1 MFKNLCPS
9 TLGISGR
16 QSEIIEL
23 TLTYGFRGLDLEID
37 DFAQRAKTQ
46 GLDQS
51 IRFITSAKLR
61 IGSVD
66 LPVRWRSDDATYQA
80 DLAELDQVAAYA
92 AKAKVYACKTIVF
105 AESDRL
111 PYHENFELHR
121 KRLAEIG
128 ELLGKHNIRL
138 AVGFHAAAARR
149 EGKKF
154 QFIQEADALAMLL
167 KSANSD
173 NVGLWLDTWDWY
185 LGGGTVDSLKAFGVE
200 RIAYVTVADA
210 PNGIDRLALTEEQR
224 TMPIEGGAAHVQDI
238 IALLKENN
246 YDGPISLAPNA
257 DCFTGMKNDAILKQC
272 KVVLE
277 ALTAGSETNKKPV
290 PAVSV
295 REMSRR

>member
-9 TLGISGR
+9 MLGISGR

-23 TLTYGFRGLDLEID
+23 TLTYGFRGLDLEVD
-37 DFAQRAKTQ
+37 DFAQRAKAQ

-80 DLAELDQVAAYA
+80 DLAELDQVASYA

-105 AESDRL
+105 PESDRL
-111 PYHENFELHR
+111 PYHENFEQHR
-121 KRLAEIG
+121 KRLAEIA

-149 EGKKF
+149 EGKQF
-154 QFIQEADALAMLL
+154 QFIQVADAMSFLL
-167 KSANSD
+167 KSVNGN

-185 LGGGTVDSLKAFGVE
+185 VGGGTVDSLKAFGIE
-200 RIAYVTVADA
+200 RVAYVTIADA
-210 PNGIDRLALTEEQR
+210 PNGIDRSALTEAQR
-224 TMPIEGGAAHVQDI
+224 TMPTEDGAASVQDI
-238 IALLKENN
+238 VALLDEKN
-246 YDGPISLAPNA
+246 YNGPITLAPNA

-272 KVVLE
+272 KAVLDE
-277 ALTAGSETNKKPV
+277 LTAASDADRKLATTAAGH
-290 PAVSV
+290 
-295 REMSRR
+295 

>member
-37 DFAQRAKTQ
+37 DFAQRAKAQ
-46 GLDQS
+46 GLDQA

-92 AKAKVYACKTIVF
+92 AKAKVYACKTLVF

-121 KRLAEIG
+121 KRLAEIA
-128 ELLGKHNIRL
+128 EVLGKHNIRL

-149 EGKKF
+149 EGKQF
-154 QFIQEADALAMLL
+154 QFIQEADAMSFLL
-167 KSANSD
+167 KSVNAD
-173 NVGLWLDTWDWY
+173 NVGLWLDTWNWY
-185 LGGGTVDSLKAFGVE
+185 VGGGTVASLKAFGIEKV
-200 RIAYVTVADA
+200 AYVTVADA
-210 PNGIDRLALTEEQR
+210 PNGIDRSALTEERR
-224 TMPIEGGAAHVQDI
+224 TMPTEDGAANVHNIVS
-238 IALLKENN
+238 LLKENN
-246 YDGPISLAPNA
+246 YKGPISLAPNA
-257 DCFTGMKNDAILKQC
+257 NCFTGMKNDAILKQC
-272 KVVLE
+272 GSVLE
-277 ALTAGSETNKKPV
+277 ELCSAAAGGKNL
-290 PAVSV
+290 VSV
-295 REMSRR
+295 GAAQ

>member
-46 GLDQS
+46 GLDQA

-80 DLAELDQVAAYA
+80 DLTELDQVASYA
-92 AKAKVYACKTIVF
+92 AKAKVYACKTVVF
-105 AESDRL
+105 PESDRL
-111 PYHENFELHR
+111 PYHENFEQHR
-121 KRLAEIG
+121 QRLGEIAEV
-128 ELLGKHNIRL
+128 LGKHNIRL

-149 EGKKF
+149 EGKQF
-154 QFIQEADALAMLL
+154 QFIQEADAMSMLI
-167 KSANSD
+167 KSVNSN

-185 LGGGTVDSLKAFGVE
+185 VGGGTVASLKAVGIDRVT
-200 RIAYVTVADA
+200 YVTVADA
-210 PNGIDRLALTEEQR
+210 PNDVDRTALTEGHR
-224 TMPIEGGAAHVQDI
+224 TMPTEDGAARVDDI
-238 IALLKENN
+238 VSLLKENN
-246 YDGPISLAPNA
+246 YKGPITLAPNA
-257 DCFTGMKNDAILKQC
+257 NCFTGMKNDAILKQC
-272 KVVLE
+272 GSVLE
-277 ALTAGSETNKKPV
+277 ELCDAAAGGKHL
-290 PAVSV
+290 VSA
-295 REMSRR
+295 SAAS